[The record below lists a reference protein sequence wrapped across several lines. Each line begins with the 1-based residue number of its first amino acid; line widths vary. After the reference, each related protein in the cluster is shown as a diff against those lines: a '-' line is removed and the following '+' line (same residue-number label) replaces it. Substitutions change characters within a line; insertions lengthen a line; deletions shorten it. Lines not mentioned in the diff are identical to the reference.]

1 MGIMSSCL
9 LLEGGGLTP
18 THNSGGMVSLGK
30 AREQEGTHHFVLQWE
45 GWRDGVLPI
54 LPASRRVDLLLEPP
68 QRRGPAARG
77 FVEMPRI
84 PPRQWQGSNR
94 G

>member
-30 AREQEGTHHFVLQWE
+30 AREREGTHHFVLQWE

-54 LPASRRVDLLLEPP
+54 LPASRRVDLHNLNWTTAVCCDSC
-68 QRRGPAARG
+68 QG
-77 FVEMPRI
+77 FVPI
-84 PPRQWQGSNR
+84 ITLLFLA
-94 G
+94 